1 MFSISFNML
10 FNSVLYPSRLRPLL
24 EQNVTGS
31 NRETKFVA
39 ERRLARAN
47 DLFRKSAFHKQQE
60 VEIDALSFLIDD
72 LQALVGRVGIT
83 ERSFLDGTGG
93 SSVKGSTTTEQKWGS
108 SDYVQGFRIDDSIR
122 IG

>member
-1 MFSISFNML
+1 
-10 FNSVLYPSRLRPLL
+10 
-24 EQNVTGS
+24 
-31 NRETKFVA
+31 VA

-47 DLFRKSAFHKQQE
+47 GLFRKSAFHKQQE

-83 ERSFLDGTGG
+83 ERSFLDGTKGLLVEKMESSG
-93 SSVKGSTTTEQKWGS
+93 SLAQSGSGPEQKWGS